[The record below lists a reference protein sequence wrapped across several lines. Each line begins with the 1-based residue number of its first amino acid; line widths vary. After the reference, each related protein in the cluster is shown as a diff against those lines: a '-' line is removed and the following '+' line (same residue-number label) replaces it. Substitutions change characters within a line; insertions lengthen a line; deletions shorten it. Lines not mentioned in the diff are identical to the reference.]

1 MFGLTSSST
10 LLTCALMLS
19 SALGATHT
27 VLVASNGTKTY
38 SPTEVK
44 AELGDIVEFQFMAGN
59 HTASQSTFADPYTNA
74 GFKSGF
80 IPGNASSPTS
90 FSILVNETKPIWVY
104 CAQATHC
111 KDGMVMAINAPSEGN
126 TFAAFQ
132 ANAMGGGNA
141 TVSGNSTGSASTSSS
156 PSASSSSSSPSSDSG
171 SGTGSEAG
179 NAGTS
184 ADPVA
189 SASASVSASAS
200 AAGGNNS
207 STNGTA
213 TGADSAAYP
222 EISIAGVP
230 ALALLL
236 PIGLLYTLL

>member
-111 KDGMVMAINAPSEGN
+111 KDGMVMA
-126 TFAAFQ
+126 
-132 ANAMGGGNA
+132 GNA